1 MHDMTRG
8 IISVLEKSTV
18 STFLKNFLSFG
29 MDIICTIVR
38 VIQGK
43 IPCAMQVEAMLVR
56 DDAQIL
62 VTN

>member
-1 MHDMTRG
+1 
-8 IISVLEKSTV
+8 
-18 STFLKNFLSFG
+18 

-43 IPCAMQVEAMLVR
+43 ILCAMQVEAMLVR